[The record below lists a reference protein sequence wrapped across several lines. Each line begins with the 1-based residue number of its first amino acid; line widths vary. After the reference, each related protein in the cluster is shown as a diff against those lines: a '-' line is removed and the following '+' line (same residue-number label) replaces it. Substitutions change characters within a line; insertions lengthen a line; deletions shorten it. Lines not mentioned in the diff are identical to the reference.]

1 MAVLRGGWDSGR
13 GAGPAPSG
21 KRRFWLRFGPFGA
34 TSVVPPTE
42 APWGEIPAPQE
53 DSTEP
58 PSLPPGRPAA
68 SPSAAQGL
76 PPGRPGLPPR
86 PARMSSSAGIFP
98 GSINFRTSRLAR
110 ALRPLAQRRRY
121 SKPCPA
127 TRRAFCAVNAA
138 ANRRACSCRRGSPA
152 SGRSDAVSGCWK
164 GGRIFVVG
172 RSRPVVLVSC
182 WRCITIN

>member
-1 MAVLRGGWDSGR
+1 MKVLRGGWDSGR

-42 APWGEIPAPQE
+42 APGGEIPAPQE

-68 SPSAAQGL
+68 SPPAAQGL

-86 PARMSSSAGIFP
+86 PARISSSAGIFP

-110 ALRPLAQRRRY
+110 ALRPLAHSQEYDVHPPEPFQFHHVLRGQELHHLT
-121 SKPCPA
+121 PGL
-127 TRRAFCAVNAA
+127 
-138 ANRRACSCRRGSPA
+138 ACSHGQTSHHRKAWCWTCSQA
-152 SGRSDAVSGCWK
+152 AGRAAGHLWSSA
-164 GGRIFVVG
+164 
-172 RSRPVVLVSC
+172 
-182 WRCITIN
+182 